1 MITFNYD
8 NIQENKCFTVYIE
21 NSDYA
26 PIGALEEKGN
36 VFDNPIFNSYF
47 KRKNN

>member
-21 NSDYA
+21 TSGYA
-26 PIGALEEKGN
+26 PLGALEERGD
-36 VFDNPIFNSYF
+36 VFDNPIFN
-47 KRKNN
+47 